1 MQAYAERYIFFEVKM
16 TGAQGVHVV
25 QALCACGRRSHE
37 ENGLPLSRV
46 DVHHCTPL
54 ALCSTSMAD
63 VAAAVM
69 VAKPSGE
76 ATECEMVSGKQ

>member
-1 MQAYAERYIFFEVKM
+1 M
-16 TGAQGVHVV
+16 

-46 DVHHCTPL
+46 DVHHCTPS
-54 ALCSTSMAD
+54 ALSSTSTAD
-63 VAAAVM
+63 VALVVAAAVM

-76 ATECEMVSGKQ
+76 ATKCEVVSGKQQGKQ